1 MILNALDL
9 LRTLAWGLIS
19 FIYSLIDSLFEILK
33 SLNAFDIINSISNNK
48 IFSNFYSGVFAIAIT
63 LLGLF
68 SIWRFVMKLLEP
80 NEGINIGQ
88 IVKEIIKCSIF
99 VLCSTFLFVQ
109 SSGFSNKLASY
120 TASIFENNNI
130 TLSDSMLSMYIDYSK
145 GYKESD
151 GYKNEDI
158 SNLIKNDTFSDKKMY
173 NDKYVTSDR
182 WILPNEKD
190 YKYEINWIMIIL
202 VGAFF
207 LYSLFF
213 SGMMLAR
220 RQIEFLFLFL
230 ISPIIFATSIG
241 NKQRRGAVIE
251 QLVSL
256 MLQGVVIMVIITLTT
271 LVLEQVNL
279 TTFFEDSVFKNILIK
294 SLLYIGCG
302 SFLLTGSQVI
312 NRFIGSNVSANSGRE
327 QIMAMMGFGSALQ
340 TGSNIMGSGM
350 LGAGLLGLGTTSG
363 VANKL
368 GGNKVLNK
376 IGSSINKL
384 GNNISNSSSSNSISK
399 IGNAI
404 SNFGGKVSNTNLSSV
419 GKNLR
424 KDGLRNIGSAV
435 NQVIPT
441 KNLYR
446 RRFGDRG

>member
-1 MILNALDL
+1 MILKALDL
-9 LRTLAWGLIS
+9 LRTLAWGLVS

-33 SLNAFDIINSISNNK
+33 SLNAFDIINTISDNK
-48 IFSNFYSGVFAIAIT
+48 IFSNFYNGVFVIAIT

-68 SIWRFVMKLLEP
+68 SIWRFVMKLLDP
-80 NEGINIGQ
+80 NEGLDTGQ
-88 IVKEIIKCSIF
+88 IVKEIIKCTIF

-109 SSGFSNKLASY
+109 SSGFSNKLSGY
-120 TASIFENNNI
+120 SASIFDSNGI
-130 TLSDSMLSMYIDYSK
+130 SLSDNMLSMYIEHSK

-151 GYKNEDI
+151 DYKKENI
-158 SNLIKNDTFSDKKMY
+158 SNLIKNNNFNDKKMY
-173 NDKYVTSDR
+173 NDKYVTSNR

-190 YKYEINWIMIIL
+190 YKYEINWIMIII

-213 SGMMLAR
+213 SGMMLAK

-241 NKQRRGAVIE
+241 NKQRRGAVVE

-271 LVLEQVNL
+271 LVLEQVNV

-302 SFLLTGSQVI
+302 AFLLTGSQVI
-312 NRFIGSNVSANSGRE
+312 NRFIGSNVSINSGRE
-327 QIMAMMGFGSALQ
+327 QIMAMMGFGSSLQ
-340 TGSNIMGSGM
+340 TAGSIAGSGIK
-350 LGAGLLGLGTTSG
+350 GAGLIGLGTSSS
-363 VANKL
+363 VMSKL
-368 GGNKVLNK
+368 GGNSVLNK
-376 IGSSINKL
+376 IGNSISKL
-384 GNNISNSSSSNSISK
+384 GNNISNSSSLNSVSK

-404 SNFGGKVSNTNLSSV
+404 SNFGGNMSNKNLSQI

-424 KDGLRNIGSAV
+424 KDGYRSMESMV

-441 KNLYR
+441 HNLYR
-446 RRFGDRG
+446 RRFNDRG